1 MKREDIFAEM
11 FGELTVSD
19 KIACFNEF
27 ASYYGTE
34 PIKNMDEYEFNE
46 LCNGLTPW
54 EIVEKFGDIDTSAD
68 YFVYVYGVYFE
79 TYDDS
84 SIEDYIEDY
93 VDLIYNTDR
102 FGEWVDEIELDE
114 RCTDYFTG
122 VIEREFGEQDEDVL
136 YEFFNDGHYD
146 SDAEDEENISEF
158 KTFLEERNKNEE

>member
-1 MKREDIFAEM
+1 MIREDIFAEM
-11 FGELTVSD
+11 FGELAVSD

-27 ASYYGTE
+27 ASHYGVE
-34 PIKNMDEYEFNE
+34 PIRNLDEYEFND

-68 YFVYVYGVYFE
+68 YFVYGVYFE
-79 TYDDS
+79 TYDES

-93 VDLIYNTDR
+93 VDQIYNTKW

-114 RCTDYFTG
+114 RCMDYFTG

-136 YEFFNDGHYD
+136 YEFFNGGYYD
-146 SDAEDEENISEF
+146 SDADDEENISEF
-158 KTFLEERNKNEE
+158 KKFLEERKGDVE

>member
-11 FGELTVSD
+11 FGELAVSD
-19 KIACFNEF
+19 KIACFNKF

-34 PIKNMDEYEFNE
+34 PIQNMDEYEFNE

-79 TYDDS
+79 TYDES

-93 VDLIYNTDR
+93 VDLIYNTNR

-136 YEFFNDGHYD
+136 YQFFNDGHYD

>member
-1 MKREDIFAEM
+1 MTREDIFAEM
-11 FGELTVSD
+11 FGELAVSD

-27 ASYYGTE
+27 ALHYGTE
-34 PIKNMDEYEFNE
+34 PIKNMDEYDFNE

-68 YFVYVYGVYFE
+68 YFVDGDYFE

-84 SIEDYIEDY
+84 SIEDYIDDY
-93 VDLIYNTDR
+93 IDLIYNTKW

-158 KTFLEERNKNEE
+158 ETFLEERKKDEE

>member
-1 MKREDIFAEM
+1 MTREEIFAEM

-19 KIACFNEF
+19 KIACFNKF
-27 ASYYGTE
+27 ALHYGTE
-34 PIKNMDEYEFNE
+34 PIQDMNEYEFNE

-68 YFVYVYGVYFE
+68 YFVYGVYFE
-79 TYDDS
+79 TYDES

-93 VDLIYNTDR
+93 VEQIYNTKW

-114 RCTDYFTG
+114 RCIDYFTG

-136 YEFFNDGHYD
+136 YEFFNGGYYD
-146 SDAEDEENISEF
+146 SDAEDDENISEF
-158 KTFLEERNKNEE
+158 ETFLEERKKDEE

>member
-1 MKREDIFAEM
+1 MTREEIFAEM
-11 FGELTVSD
+11 FGELSVSD

-27 ASYYGTE
+27 ALHYGIE
-34 PIKNMDEYEFNE
+34 QIRNMDEYDFNE

-68 YFVYVYGVYFE
+68 YFVDGDYFE
-79 TYDDS
+79 TYDYS

-93 VDLIYNTDR
+93 IDQIYNTKW

-158 KTFLEERNKNEE
+158 KTFLEERKKDEE

>member
-1 MKREDIFAEM
+1 MTREDIFAEM

-19 KIACFNEF
+19 KIACFNKF
-27 ASYYGTE
+27 ALHYGIE
-34 PIKNMDEYEFNE
+34 QIRNMDEYEFNE

-54 EIVEKFGDIDTSAD
+54 EIVEKFGDVDTSAD
-68 YFVYVYGVYFE
+68 YFVDGDYFE

-84 SIEDYIEDY
+84 SIEDYIDDY
-93 VDLIYNTDR
+93 VEQIYNTKW

-158 KTFLEERNKNEE
+158 KTFLEERKKDEG

>member
-1 MKREDIFAEM
+1 MTREEIFAEM

-19 KIACFNEF
+19 KIACFNKF
-27 ASYYGTE
+27 ALHYGTE
-34 PIKNMDEYEFNE
+34 PIKNMDEYDFNE
-46 LCNGLTPW
+46 LCNVLTPW

-68 YFVYVYGVYFE
+68 YFVYGVYFE
-79 TYDDS
+79 TYDES

-93 VDLIYNTDR
+93 VEQIYNTKW

-136 YEFFNDGHYD
+136 YEFFNGGYYD
-146 SDAEDEENISEF
+146 SDVDDEENISEF
-158 KTFLEERNKNEE
+158 ETFLEERKKDEE

>member
-1 MKREDIFAEM
+1 MTREEIFAEM

-19 KIACFNEF
+19 KIACFNKF

-34 PIKNMDEYEFNE
+34 PIQNMDEYEFNE

-68 YFVYVYGVYFE
+68 YFVYGVYFE
-79 TYDDS
+79 TYDES

-93 VDLIYNTDR
+93 VEQIYNTKR

-146 SDAEDEENISEF
+146 SDADDEENISEF

>member
-1 MKREDIFAEM
+1 MTREEIFAEM

-34 PIKNMDEYEFNE
+34 PIQNMDEYEFNE

-93 VDLIYNTDR
+93 VEQIYNTDR
-102 FGEWVDEIELDE
+102 FGQWVDEIELDE

-122 VIEREFGEQDEDVL
+122 DIEREFGEQDEDVL
-136 YEFFNDGHYD
+136 YQFFNDGHYD
-146 SDAEDEENISEF
+146 SYAEDEENISEF

>member
-34 PIKNMDEYEFNE
+34 PIQNMDEYEFNE

-79 TYDDS
+79 TYDES

-136 YEFFNDGHYD
+136 YQFFNDGHYD

>member
-1 MKREDIFAEM
+1 MTREEIFAEM

-19 KIACFNEF
+19 KIACFNKF
-27 ASYYGTE
+27 ASHYGTE
-34 PIKNMDEYEFNE
+34 QIRNMDEYDFNE

-68 YFVYVYGVYFE
+68 YFVDGDYFE

-84 SIEDYIEDY
+84 SIEDYIDDY
-93 VDLIYNTDR
+93 IDLIYNTKW

-114 RCTDYFTG
+114 RCMDYFTG

-136 YEFFNDGHYD
+136 YEFFNDGNYD
-146 SDAEDEENISEF
+146 SDADDEENIYEF
-158 KTFLEERNKNEE
+158 KTFLEERKKDGE

>member
-11 FGELTVSD
+11 FGELAVSD
-19 KIACFNEF
+19 KIACFNKF

-34 PIKNMDEYEFNE
+34 PIQNMDEYEFNE

-79 TYDDS
+79 TYDES

-136 YEFFNDGHYD
+136 YQFFNDGHYD

>member
-1 MKREDIFAEM
+1 MTREEIFAEM

-19 KIACFNEF
+19 KIACFNKF
-27 ASYYGTE
+27 ALHYGTE
-34 PIKNMDEYEFNE
+34 LIKNMDEYDFNE

-68 YFVYVYGVYFE
+68 YFVCGVYFE
-79 TYDDS
+79 TYDKS
-84 SIEDYIEDY
+84 SIEDYIDDY
-93 VDLIYNTDR
+93 IDLIYNTKW

-136 YEFFNDGHYD
+136 YEFFNGGYYD
-146 SDAEDEENISEF
+146 SDVDDEENISEF
-158 KTFLEERNKNEE
+158 ETFLEERKKDEE

>member
-1 MKREDIFAEM
+1 MTREEIFAEM
-11 FGELTVSD
+11 FGELAVSD

-27 ASYYGTE
+27 ATHYGIE
-34 PIKNMDEYEFNE
+34 PIRNMDECEFND

-68 YFVYVYGVYFE
+68 YFVDGDYFE
-79 TYDDS
+79 TYDYS
-84 SIEDYIEDY
+84 SIEDYIDDY
-93 VDLIYNTDR
+93 IDLIYNTKW

-136 YEFFNDGHYD
+136 YEFFNGGYYD
-146 SDAEDEENISEF
+146 SDAEDDENISEF
-158 KTFLEERNKNEE
+158 KTFLEERKKDEE